1 MQDISCL
8 VLPIPAHAF
17 FKQAVLQGE
26 IGHHLLQG
34 GGFTTKVLHLAGR
47 RGAGGVAR
55 QPALAGLQELLR
67 PAVIHR
73 GGNAFP
79 AAQLRDVLLAAQ
91 SFQHNA
97 DLLLGGILLPR
108 RPADVADKLLGRTS
122 GGIGFLS
129 HLRSLAATMSQKSSI
144 PQAANFVSQALKRD
158 TLGQKIPLHRELA
171 DLGMQLLDLPLA
183 IGFCVPADAGIEG
196 APRAPAAAS
205 SRHRSGWDGPRSAG
219 QCRPPSPVPE
229 PLPTRSSPSRRR
241 QSCVSSSSWFAP
253 FTKRSGRFPT

>member
-1 MQDISCL
+1 MQNISCL

-47 RGAGGVAR
+47 PGAGGVGR
-55 QPALAGLQELLR
+55 PPALAGLQELLR

-97 DLLLGGILLPR
+97 DLLFGRILLPR

-122 GGIGFLS
+122 GGNGFLS
-129 HLRSLAATMSQKSSI
+129 HLRSLAATMSQKSSV
-144 PQAANFVSQALKRD
+144 PQATKFVSQALKRD
-158 TLGQKIPLHRELA
+158 TDTR
-171 DLGMQLLDLPLA
+171 LLDRYIQFGKMVHAALLLLM
-183 IGFCVPADAGIEG
+183 ADYPIF
-196 APRAPAAAS
+196 APKSAAKA
-205 SRHRSGWDGPRSAG
+205 DMQA
-219 QCRPPSPVPE
+219 
-229 PLPTRSSPSRRR
+229 PTRWTRGLNRSRGSALGLRAQR
-241 QSCVSSSSWFAP
+241 SNGGQS
-253 FTKRSGRFPT
+253 

>member
-34 GGFTTKVLHLAGR
+34 GGFTTKVLYLAGR
-47 RGAGGVAR
+47 RGAGSVAR

-79 AAQLRDVLLAAQ
+79 AAQLRDVLLATQ

-97 DLLLGGILLPR
+97 DLLFGRILLPR
-108 RPADVADKLLGRTS
+108 RPANVADKLLGRTS
-122 GGIGFLS
+122 GGNGFLS
-129 HLRSLAATMSQKSSI
+129 HLRSLAATMSQKSSV
-144 PQAANFVSQALKRD
+144 PQAAKFVSQALKRD
-158 TLGQKIPLHRELA
+158 NHEQRRNDDRDRRRNDSARMLIVLKRQT
-171 DLGMQLLDLPLA
+171 
-183 IGFCVPADAGIEG
+183 
-196 APRAPAAAS
+196 S
-205 SRHRSGWDGPRSAG
+205 SFSWKMLSRSG
-219 QCRPPSPVPE
+219 
-229 PLPTRSSPSRRR
+229 PLQRR
-241 QSCVSSSSWFAP
+241 QVA
-253 FTKRSGRFPT
+253 G

>member
-67 PAVIHR
+67 PPVIHR

-97 DLLLGGILLPR
+97 DLLFGRILLPR

-122 GGIGFLS
+122 GGNGFLS
-129 HLRSLAATMSQKSSI
+129 HLRSLAATMSQKSSA
-144 PQAANFVSQALKRD
+144 PQAAKFVSQALKRD
-158 TLGQKIPLHRELA
+158 TLYMRKYNAGGGPIRENFAREISIRGGCRPCTVPEDDLLLGLRAWRVSDTRRAGPPLHALRV
-171 DLGMQLLDLPLA
+171 
-183 IGFCVPADAGIEG
+183 C
-196 APRAPAAAS
+196 
-205 SRHRSGWDGPRSAG
+205 
-219 QCRPPSPVPE
+219 
-229 PLPTRSSPSRRR
+229 
-241 QSCVSSSSWFAP
+241 
-253 FTKRSGRFPT
+253 

>member
-97 DLLLGGILLPR
+97 DLLFGRILLPR
-108 RPADVADKLLGRTS
+108 RPANVADKLLGRTS
-122 GGIGFLS
+122 GGNGFLS
-129 HLRSLAATMSQKSSI
+129 HLRSLAATMSQKSSV
-144 PQAANFVSQALKRD
+144 PQAAKFVSQALKRD
-158 TLGQKIPLHRELA
+158 NRNNVEKGMSIHCSFSFDLSTSAREPAVWMVENHR
-171 DLGMQLLDLPLA
+171 
-183 IGFCVPADAGIEG
+183 
-196 APRAPAAAS
+196 
-205 SRHRSGWDGPRSAG
+205 
-219 QCRPPSPVPE
+219 
-229 PLPTRSSPSRRR
+229 
-241 QSCVSSSSWFAP
+241 
-253 FTKRSGRFPT
+253 

>member
-73 GGNAFP
+73 GGDAFP
-79 AAQLRDVLLAAQ
+79 AAQLRDVLLATQ

-97 DLLLGGILLPR
+97 DLLFGRILLPR

-122 GGIGFLS
+122 GGNGFLS
-129 HLRSLAATMSQKSSI
+129 HLRSLAATMSQKSSV
-144 PQAANFVSQALKRD
+144 PQAAKFVSQALKRD
-158 TLGQKIPLHRELA
+158 TRDQHR
-171 DLGMQLLDLPLA
+171 MHTLLISSDKDSQQACDWLPCRRQPGSKPTSSCPACAMYSCTIRQGTRSKPLA
-183 IGFCVPADAGIEG
+183 A
-196 APRAPAAAS
+196 
-205 SRHRSGWDGPRSAG
+205 
-219 QCRPPSPVPE
+219 
-229 PLPTRSSPSRRR
+229 L
-241 QSCVSSSSWFAP
+241 
-253 FTKRSGRFPT
+253 K

>member
-73 GGNAFP
+73 GGDAFP
-79 AAQLRDVLLAAQ
+79 AAQLRDVLLATQ

-97 DLLLGGILLPR
+97 DLLFGRILLPR

-122 GGIGFLS
+122 GGNGFLS
-129 HLRSLAATMSQKSSI
+129 HLRSLAATMSQKSSV
-144 PQAANFVSQALKRD
+144 PQAAKFVSQALKRD
-158 TLGQKIPLHRELA
+158 TRHSPSSGLW
-171 DLGMQLLDLPLA
+171 D
-183 IGFCVPADAGIEG
+183 DAGRQRQRR
-196 APRAPAAAS
+196 PRWS
-205 SRHRSGWDGPRSAG
+205 GDRS
-219 QCRPPSPVPE
+219 
-229 PLPTRSSPSRRR
+229 PTRSIARRRARPWPRRVVPLPSRWGPISCRR
-241 QSCVSSSSWFAP
+241 AHLP
-253 FTKRSGRFPT
+253 LL